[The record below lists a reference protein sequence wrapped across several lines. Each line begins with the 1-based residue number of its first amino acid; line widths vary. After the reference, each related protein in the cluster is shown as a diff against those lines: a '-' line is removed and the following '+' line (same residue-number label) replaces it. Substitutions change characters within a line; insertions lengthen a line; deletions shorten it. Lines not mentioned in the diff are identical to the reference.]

1 MDKFNEEILFYSWGV
16 PTALTDATL
25 FTPWMEMNKG
35 VGAGFIFVFG
45 AAAALSTAAL
55 SIEAADDISGTN
67 PVEVELLDA
76 QAVADVQ
83 NNVVVYGLT
92 MGDLP
97 QGKTFVSAK
106 LVVTGGPTLATVLA
120 VANDLAHRPSGQD
133 NFVPI
138 SNPS

>member
-97 QGKTFVSAK
+97 QGKTH
-106 LVVTGGPTLATVLA
+106 VLA
-120 VANDLAHRPSGQD
+120 VRGYCGIIHCASVLVLDKLTVRAFG
-133 NFVPI
+133 I
-138 SNPS
+138 